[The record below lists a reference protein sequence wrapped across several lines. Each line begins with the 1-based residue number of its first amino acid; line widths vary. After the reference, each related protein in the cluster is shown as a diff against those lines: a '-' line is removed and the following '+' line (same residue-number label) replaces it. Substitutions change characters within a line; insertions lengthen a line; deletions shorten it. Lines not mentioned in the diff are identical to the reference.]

1 MVKDAINTFVNG
13 DEDLAPDVCRR
24 NGEIDA
30 LDSQI
35 SVSC

>member
-13 DEDLAPDVCRR
+13 DEDLARDVCRR

-30 LDSQI
+30 LEAKFP
-35 SVSC
+35 